1 METKKFVLPE
11 SEMPKAWYNIVA
23 DMPNKPLPAL
33 DPRTKKPVTA
43 EAMNRIFGEELV
55 KQEMSTE
62 RYIEIPDEVQDLY
75 KIWRPTPVVRARNL
89 EKLLDTPAKIYFKNE
104 GVSPAGSHKPTI
116 TPSRV

>member
-43 EAMNRIFGEELV
+43 EAMNRIFGEE
-55 KQEMSTE
+55 
-62 RYIEIPDEVQDLY
+62 
-75 KIWRPTPVVRARNL
+75 
-89 EKLLDTPAKIYFKNE
+89 
-104 GVSPAGSHKPTI
+104 AGDVDGALHRD
-116 TPSRV
+116 SRRGSGSV